1 MQLPIAS
8 LNGVHVE
15 EYHHNLDPVFSY
27 YLSGEE
33 LEEIKIVSQ
42 DPKVRAL
49 LNIPDIFE
57 EENKKVEMDSDLEMY
72 QE

>member
-1 MQLPIAS
+1 
-8 LNGVHVE
+8 
-15 EYHHNLDPVFSY
+15 
-27 YLSGEE
+27 LSGEE

-57 EENKKVEMDSDLEMY
+57 
-72 QE
+72 